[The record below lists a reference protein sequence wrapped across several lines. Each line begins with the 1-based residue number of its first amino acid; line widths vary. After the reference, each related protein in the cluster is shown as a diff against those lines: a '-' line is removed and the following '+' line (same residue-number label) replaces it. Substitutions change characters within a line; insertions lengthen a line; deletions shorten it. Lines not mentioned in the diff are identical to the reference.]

1 MFKELINS
9 DTQALDELRNAFILI
24 ADERSNEQG
33 SLYEMLRESGFTR
46 LSQSTNRD
54 RILEIIREGYRHES
68 QQVALF
74 IISTSIEEFD
84 VLELTRT
91 LSQHDV
97 ANTPILFLSQSSGW
111 LNDTQLVTSYQSGA
125 IDILNRP
132 LRVAEVVPRINL
144 ALQYRQ
150 EKQRRLVQEEN
161 LNTKLSERRV
171 MEARLEH
178 LLNHDELTS
187 LPSRHR
193 LEAALKISL
202 SKTHNL
208 HRTCALIYIDI
219 DHFRIINDTL
229 GHSRGDT
236 ILVRMADLLK
246 QASPEN
252 ALIARIGSDEFGIL
266 IDDIDE
272 YVAMDLAHVIDTEL
286 DKLICGDVHDPMQVF
301 ASIGVVMIQPG
312 TDNKTASEVLAR
324 GDQACH
330 IAKNDKSTRVY
341 LFNHNASEI
350 KHLQRTRQSVALV
363 RKALAND
370 WFKLY
375 LQPIISLNSDQPS
388 HYEVLIRL
396 IDNNDKIHSP
406 VHFVPAAESTGLINK
421 LDFWVVDNALS
432 LLDRIQKQQTDF
444 GLSINLS
451 GDGLQTP
458 AILELVKNK
467 MNYLSLSPSRVM
479 FELTETA
486 AVSNVQ
492 ATRATISKLR
502 ALGCR
507 FAIDDFGTGFSSFSY
522 IKNYPVDYIK
532 IDGIFIQNLI
542 NEPSDQILVRS
553 MVDIAH
559 NLGKKVIA
567 EYVEDAATHELL
579 KTYGVDYVQGYHLGK
594 PVPAEQILNS
604 LRY

>member
-9 DTQALDELRNAFILI
+9 DSQALDELRNAFILI
-24 ADERSNEQG
+24 ADERGNEQG
-33 SLYEMLRESGFTR
+33 SLYEMLREAGFGR
-46 LSQSTNRD
+46 LNQSTNRE
-54 RILEIIREGYRHES
+54 RILDIIRQGYRHES
-68 QQVALF
+68 QQVELF

-111 LNDTQLVTSYQSGA
+111 LDDNQLVTSYKSGA

-132 LRVAEVVPRINL
+132 LRMAEVVPRINL
-144 ALQYRQ
+144 ALQFRR

-229 GHSRGDT
+229 GHTRGDKL
-236 ILVRMADLLK
+236 LVNLADLLK
-246 QASPEN
+246 QSSPDN

-272 YVAMDLAHVIDTEL
+272 VVAMDLAHVIDTEL
-286 DKLICGDVHDPMQVF
+286 DKLICGDTHDPMQVF

-324 GDQACH
+324 GDQACRM
-330 IAKNDKSTRVY
+330 AQKDKTTRVY
-341 LFNHNASEI
+341 LFNHNAPEI
-350 KHLQRTRQSVALV
+350 KNLQKTRQSVALV
-363 RKALAND
+363 RKALSND
-370 WFKLY
+370 WFKLF
-375 LQPIISLNSDQPS
+375 LQPIVNLSNDQAS
-388 HYEVLIRL
+388 HYEVLLRL
-396 IDNNDKIHSP
+396 VDNNDEMHSP

-421 LDFWVVDNALS
+421 LDFWVVDHALS
-432 LLDRIQKQQTDF
+432 LLDQLHKNQTDF
-444 GLSINLS
+444 ALSINLS

-458 AILELVKNK
+458 AILELIKNK
-467 MNYLSLSPSRVM
+467 INYLSLNPSRIM

-486 AVSNVQ
+486 AVSDVQ

-532 IDGIFIQNLI
+532 IDGIFIQNLM

-567 EYVEDAATHELL
+567 EYVEDAATQELL
-579 KTYGVDYVQGYHLGK
+579 RSYGVDYVQGYHLGK
-594 PVPAEQILNS
+594 PVPAEQILS
-604 LRY
+604 AFRY

>member
-9 DTQALDELRNAFILI
+9 DTQALEELRNAFILI
-24 ADERSNEQG
+24 ADERGNEHG
-33 SLYEMLRESGFTR
+33 SLYEILREAGFTR
-46 LSQSTNRD
+46 LTQATNRD
-54 RILEIIREGYRHES
+54 RILEIIRQGIRHES
-68 QQVALF
+68 QQVQLF

-84 VLELTRT
+84 VVELTRS

-97 ANTPILFLSQSSGW
+97 SNTPILFLSQSSGW
-111 LNDTQLVTSYQSGA
+111 LNDSQLVTSYQSGA

-144 ALQYRQ
+144 ALQYRE

-236 ILVRMADLLK
+236 LLVRMADLLK
-246 QASPEN
+246 HSSPDN

-272 YVAMDLAHVIDTEL
+272 IVAMDLAHVIDNEL
-286 DKLICGDVHDPMQVF
+286 ENLICGDNEDPMKVF
-301 ASIGVVMIQPG
+301 ASIGVVMIKPG

-341 LFNHNASEI
+341 LFNHNAPEI
-350 KHLQRTRQSVALV
+350 KNLQKTRQSVALV
-363 RKALAND
+363 RKALSND

-375 LQPIISLNSDQPS
+375 LQPIVNLGNDQAS
-388 HYEVLIRL
+388 HYEVLVRL
-396 IDNNDKIHSP
+396 VDNAGEVHSP

-421 LDFWVVDNALS
+421 LDFWVVDHALS
-432 LLDRIQKQQTDF
+432 LLDQLQKNQTDF

-458 AILELVKNK
+458 AILELIRNK
-467 MNYLSLSPSRVM
+467 MNYLSLNPSRIM

-492 ATRATISKLR
+492 ATRATISRLR

-532 IDGIFIQNLI
+532 IDGIFIQNLM

-553 MVDIAH
+553 MVDVAH

-567 EYVEDAATHELL
+567 EYVEDAPTQELL
-579 KTYGVDYVQGYHLGK
+579 RSYGVDFVQGYHLGK
-594 PVPAEQILNS
+594 PVPAEQILNTV
-604 LRY
+604 RF